1 MAYIRQISEDEARGL
16 LKTVYDGGRARAGAV
31 ANIVKLMSLDAPTV
45 QSSMQLYT
53 TVMKREGP
61 LAPAR
66 REMLASVV
74 SNVNACYY

>member
-1 MAYIRQISEDEARGL
+1 MAYIRQIPEEEASGL

-45 QSSMQLYT
+45 QSSMQLYM
-53 TVMKREGP
+53 TVMKREGA
-61 LAPAR
+61 LASAR